1 MVGDSAL
8 LYKQLNRRLHPADLQ
23 VVAYETQVGNTER
36 QLVDL
41 LYSEEKRVADNAAWI
56 LTFVS
61 RDKEKQNVLAP
72 YLQELAELC
81 MQTKDGSLQR
91 MLLTVLHDIPATDAT
106 LNTAFLNFCLDTLS
120 NPTTPTG
127 IRMLCI
133 KLAYRHCGQY
143 PELLSELVALL
154 QFMDRE
160 TLSPGVACIRRK
172 ILRKHCR

>member
-1 MVGDSAL
+1 MGATAL
-8 LYKQLNRRLHPADLQ
+8 LYKQLNRRLHLEDLHSL
-23 VVAYETQVGNTER
+23 AYETPIGNTER

-61 RDKEKQNVLAP
+61 RNKEKQNALAP

-81 MQTKDGSLQR
+81 MQTQDESLQR
-91 MLLTVLHDIPATDAT
+91 MLLTVLHDMPATDAT
-106 LNTAFLNFCLDTLS
+106 LNTVFLNFCLDTLS
-120 NPTTPTG
+120 NPTTATG

-143 PELLSELVALL
+143 PELLSELVVLL

-160 TLSPGVACIRRK
+160 TLPPGVACVRRK